1 MRLHLTYLTLH
12 YVERQI
18 SKKIMI
24 LSSAQELCTGQTLNF
39 KMLPLHMIYHNVLST
54 LLCLAKV

>member
-18 SKKIMI
+18 SPKIMI
-24 LSSAQELCTGQTLNF
+24 LSSALELCTGQTLNF
-39 KMLPLHMIYHNVLST
+39 KMLPLHINYRNVLST
-54 LLCLAKV
+54 SLRLAKV